1 MSSNGAIPV
10 ICATIGKRRR
20 IQVEDVRALRKFVYH
35 DAAIDRDEAEAIFEL
50 AAANYPD
57 CPEWRALFA
66 DVMADW
72 LVNQNE
78 PEGFVSEEKADW
90 LVERIGRAGR
100 VASAA
105 ELEMLVMTLEKARL
119 APSGLVRFAI
129 AQIRQCV
136 ASGVGPLRAGSA
148 SPGMIAPADL
158 VEDRRIVDGRR
169 HGPGS
174 PSAIFFIVPRRILPE
189 RVFGSRGTTMASLK
203 AATGPILS
211 RTSATSSFSI
221 SAAMRVTPA
230 FSTTKPQAP
239 ALQLVGD
246 ADHGAFGDVRMGG
259 EHLLHAAG
267 RQAVAGDV
275 DDVVGAAHDVE
286 IAVLVDEA
294 GIGGLVVAGEVGEV
308 AFAEALVGVPQRR
321 QAAGRQRQLD
331 DDGADL
337 LARHGLGRL
346 VEHDLH
352 VVARHRHGRRAVL
365 DRQHAEADGLP
376 TMAQPVSV
384 CHQWSITGTPS
395 CSRPI

>member
-148 SPGMIAPADL
+148 SPGMIAQDEIDLLRRVVYAGGGDQGVGVSRDEAEMLFDINDALDEAENPAWDL
-158 VEDRRIVDGRR
+158 VEDGRIVDGRR
-169 HGPGS
+169 HLPRIV
-174 PSAIFFIVPRRILPE
+174 PSAIFFMVPRRILPE
-189 RVFGSRGTTMASLK
+189 RVLGRRLTVMAILK
-203 AATGPILS
+203 AATGPIFS
-211 RTSATSSFSI
+211 RTSATIPSRSPRR
-221 SAAMRVTPA
+221 ACVTPA
-230 FSTTKPQAP
+230 FSTMKPQ
-239 ALQLVGD
+239 
-246 ADHGAFGDVRMGG
+246 
-259 EHLLHAAG
+259 
-267 RQAVAGDV
+267 
-275 DDVVGAAHDVE
+275 
-286 IAVLVDEA
+286 
-294 GIGGLVVAGEVGEV
+294 
-308 AFAEALVGVPQRR
+308 
-321 QAAGRQRQLD
+321 
-331 DDGADL
+331 
-337 LARHGLGRL
+337 RHSPFSSS
-346 VEHDLH
+346 
-352 VVARHRHGRRAVL
+352 A
-365 DRQHAEADGLP
+365 
-376 TMAQPVSV
+376 
-384 CHQWSITGTPS
+384 
-395 CSRPI
+395 